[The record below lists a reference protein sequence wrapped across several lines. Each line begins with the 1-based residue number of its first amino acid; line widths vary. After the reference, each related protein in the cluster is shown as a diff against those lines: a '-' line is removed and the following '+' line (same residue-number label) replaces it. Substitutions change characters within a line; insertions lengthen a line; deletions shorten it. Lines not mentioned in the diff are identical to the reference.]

1 MIPFRLY
8 HLYALLKAVHS
19 TPLGEA
25 NRLAMYFKQHR
36 SLGSKDRQWISSRLF
51 AVLRHQRLLE
61 ALLTKENKEISPE
74 NLVSKLDEGA
84 LENIAAYKEFP
95 WPIRYSVS
103 DDLAVCLIKD
113 YGEEKAQEIAKWFL
127 QEAPL
132 SIRVNTRRISVEDL
146 QQSLGYP
153 CTLGETPGSLNFL
166 KRYPLQ
172 SSLAFRQGL
181 FEIQD
186 ESSQKITLEIP
197 VTKQDRV
204 LDFCAGAGGKS
215 LILAEKARHVVL
227 HDCRQKILQEAKH
240 RLLRAGLRNFSI
252 QRTKSLKNQRFSLV
266 VVDAPCSGSGVF
278 RRHPEKKI
286 LFSRQE
292 LLQYSYAQRQ
302 ILEEAVRY
310 VQKGGRLVYI
320 TCSLL
325 SLENEKHS
333 AYMLSLGW
341 KPERIT
347 HILAPNR
354 GDSFFAAH
362 FIRK

>member
-1 MIPFRLY
+1 MLNQGLWR
-8 HLYALLKAVHS
+8 
-19 TPLGEA
+19 G
-25 NRLAMYFKQHR
+25 
-36 SLGSKDRQWISSRLF
+36 
-51 AVLRHQRLLE
+51 
-61 ALLTKENKEISPE
+61 
-74 NLVSKLDEGA
+74 
-84 LENIAAYKEFP
+84 
-95 WPIRYSVS
+95 
-103 DDLAVCLIKD
+103 
-113 YGEEKAQEIAKWFL
+113 KAQEIAKWFL

-278 RRHPEKKI
+278 RRHPEKENFIFTPRVTTTFLCTKTNSRRSSSLCPEGRKTCLYY
-286 LFSRQE
+286 LFPTF
-292 LLQYSYAQRQ
+292 L
-302 ILEEAVRY
+302 
-310 VQKGGRLVYI
+310 
-320 TCSLL
+320 
-325 SLENEKHS
+325 
-333 AYMLSLGW
+333 
-341 KPERIT
+341 
-347 HILAPNR
+347 
-354 GDSFFAAH
+354 
-362 FIRK
+362 RK